1 MTPVI
6 SVEQISKLYRLG
18 IISTGTFADDLKI
31 WWAHARGKPNPLLRI
46 GQEDHSNR
54 VGEEIWALRDINF
67 TVDQGEALGII
78 GRNGAGKSTLL
89 KILSRVT
96 APTSGEIKV
105 KGRIASLLEVGTGF
119 HPDLTGRENIY
130 LNGAILGMTKEEVNR
145 KMDEIVDFSGVEQ
158 FIETPVKRYSSG
170 MFVRLAFAVA
180 AHLEPEILLLDEVLA
195 VGDIEFQKKCLG
207 KMGGL
212 TKEGR
217 TVLFVSHNMASI
229 INLCPRSILLESGVV
244 VDDGASSEIVSRYLA
259 NNVVENQFQLSNAIR
274 TGDYRIRVCDF
285 KVNPAEPRTGS
296 PVEFTTVIESAE
308 NELKPLMCELA
319 VSIRT
324 QQDTPLLQ
332 LHSRDMGKS
341 FMVEA
346 GARRKITTSLPVLPL
361 VPGKYRV
368 NLWLGRP
375 KITFDSIKESFTLN
389 VLPGSFA
396 EDDMWIG
403 RSYPV
408 VIPSNWSDELSE

>member
-18 IISTGTFADDLKI
+18 IINTGTFADDMKV
-31 WWAHARGKPNPLLRI
+31 WWARTRGKPNPLLRI
-46 GQEDHSNR
+46 GQADHTNMI
-54 VGEEIWALRDINF
+54 GEEIWALKDINF
-67 TVDQGEALGII
+67 KVEKGEALGII

-130 LNGAILGMTKEEVNR
+130 LNGAILGMNKEEVNR
-145 KMDEIVDFSGVEQ
+145 KMDEIVDFSGVSQ

-170 MFVRLAFAVA
+170 MYVRLAFAVA
-180 AHLEPEILLLDEVLA
+180 AHLDPEILLLDEVLA

-207 KMGGL
+207 KMG
-212 TKEGR
+212 EVARDGR

-229 INLCPRSILLESGVV
+229 INLCPRSILLEEGVV
-244 VDDGASSEIVSRYLA
+244 VDDGDSSEIVGRYLA
-259 NNVVENQFQLSNAIR
+259 NHVVENQFQLSNAIR
-274 TGDYRIRVCDF
+274 MGDYRVRVCDF
-285 KVNPAEPRTGS
+285 KVNPAQPRTGA
-296 PVEFTTVIESAE
+296 PIEFTTVIESSE
-308 NELKPLMCELA
+308 DESKPLMFELS

-324 QQDTPLLQ
+324 QQDAPLLQ
-332 LHSRDMGKS
+332 FKSSDMGKTL
-341 FMVEA
+341 MIEA
-346 GARRKITTSLPVLPL
+346 GVRRKITVSLPVLPL
-361 VPGKYRV
+361 VPGKYRIH
-368 NLWLGRP
+368 LWLGRP
-375 KITFDSIKESFTLN
+375 KTTFDSIKESFTLN

-396 EDDMWIG
+396 EDDLQIG
-403 RSYPV
+403 RTYPV